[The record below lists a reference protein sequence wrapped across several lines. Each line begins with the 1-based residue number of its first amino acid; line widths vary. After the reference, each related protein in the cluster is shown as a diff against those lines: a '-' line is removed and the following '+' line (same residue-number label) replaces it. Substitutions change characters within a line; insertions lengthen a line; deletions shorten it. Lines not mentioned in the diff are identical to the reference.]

1 MGTNVPGPT
10 FGPNGFQIASG
21 PAILTGTQLDIQQA
35 FDTALNFALNT
46 PQGQLASSEAADIS
60 NAQQFFA
67 YYCNQVDP
75 AYSSGRMQDAI
86 ARIYFLQ
93 RNPALP
99 TVLQVNCTG
108 GGAGAG
114 VPLPVSPVPAQIV
127 DNNGNIYSLT
137 STITLPGGGGTV
149 IGSFAC
155 VTPGPIPVPAG
166 ANPIQIYKAIP
177 GWDSVSLI
185 SGVQGVNVESRQA
198 FEGRRQDSVA
208 GNSMGAIGSII
219 GAVAKV
225 AGVIDYFGYNNN
237 QSSPATVGGVT
248 IAANAI
254 YICVAGGSASAVAQ
268 AIFSK
273 KGPGAPMTGTTTVT
287 AYDNNPLYASP
298 VPYEISFT
306 IATPLQLLF
315 AVTFV
320 SGPNI
325 PSNATSLTQN
335 ALIAAVSQG
344 VISPAAQF
352 TGSISGTVLNVSA
365 VGYGTLAIGQ
375 VLADATGALSG
386 GTQITAFLTGSGG
399 IGTYSV
405 STSQTVASEQMSAL
419 TNASQVNITLR
430 ARIGQVIYATSY
442 TQVINALGPW
452 AQVAAISI
460 GSANTPQAVV
470 VGSIAGALLTVST
483 LITGTVAVGQTLG
496 DTLGNIIN
504 GTTVLSQ
511 TGGTPGGVGTY
522 VINNAQTVAGATFTG
537 SGSGTTMTASSV
549 TGTIEVGDVIIGT
562 GVPSN
567 TTILAQLTGTP
578 GGAGTYETSA
588 VTTSSSAAIATA
600 ESITLSTA
608 NQTLVAIQANQVP
621 QLVAP
626 NVGVGVT

>member
-46 PQGQLASSEAADIS
+46 SQGQLASSEAADIS
-60 NAQQFFA
+60 NAQQLFA

-177 GWDSVSLI
+177 GWDSVSLV

-315 AVTFV
+315 AVTLV

-325 PSNATSLTQN
+325 PSNAASLIQN
-335 ALIAAVSQG
+335 ALIAAV
-344 VISPAAQF
+344 
-352 TGSISGTVLNVSA
+352 
-365 VGYGTLAIGQ
+365 
-375 VLADATGALSG
+375 
-386 GTQITAFLTGSGG
+386 
-399 IGTYSV
+399 
-405 STSQTVASEQMSAL
+405 
-419 TNASQVNITLR
+419 
-430 ARIGQVIYATSY
+430 
-442 TQVINALGPW
+442 
-452 AQVAAISI
+452 
-460 GSANTPQAVV
+460 
-470 VGSIAGALLTVST
+470 
-483 LITGTVAVGQTLG
+483 
-496 DTLGNIIN
+496 
-504 GTTVLSQ
+504 
-511 TGGTPGGVGTY
+511 
-522 VINNAQTVAGATFTG
+522 
-537 SGSGTTMTASSV
+537 
-549 TGTIEVGDVIIGT
+549 
-562 GVPSN
+562 
-567 TTILAQLTGTP
+567 
-578 GGAGTYETSA
+578 
-588 VTTSSSAAIATA
+588 
-600 ESITLSTA
+600 
-608 NQTLVAIQANQVP
+608 
-621 QLVAP
+621 
-626 NVGVGVT
+626 